1 MLLLNFAHPF
11 TESQR
16 AQLGA
21 LVGTPLDNVL
31 DIKTQFDPNAQFAA
45 QVVALVDSVGLSREQ
60 WQNTPLL
67 VNPPSL
73 SAIACAVLAE
83 LHGRMGYFPTIVRL
97 RPVTGAVPPTF
108 EVAEVVG
115 LNTIREE
122 ARRRR

>member
-11 TESQR
+11 TERQR

-21 LVGTPLDNVL
+21 LVGTPIENIL
-31 DIKTQFDPNAQFAA
+31 DIQTQFDPNESFAA
-45 QVVALVDSVGLSREQ
+45 QAVALIDSVGMSREQ
-60 WQNTPLL
+60 WQHTPLI

-73 SAIACAVLAE
+73 SAIACAVIAE

-97 RPVTGAVPPTF
+97 RPVPDAVVPSF
-108 EVAEVVG
+108 EVAEVIA
-115 LNTIREE
+115 LNPLREE